1 MKRFRNTAKWLI
13 VVIILTIWQFSN
25 VPEYLLP
32 KPSTIVNAI
41 VEQWDVL
48 LDHSI
53 FTLGEALTGLILGLV
68 FGTGIASLM
77 YFLKPLAGVL
87 YPVLVLSQAIP
98 IVAVAPLIVIWFGF
112 GYWTKIGTV
121 TFMCFFP
128 IAVSSYEGFRT
139 VDPEALELF
148 KVMKASRYQIM
159 RFLILPHT
167 LPHILS
173 GLKISSAYA
182 VVGAVIAE
190 WLGSEKGLGVYL
202 IRAMNTFRADRL
214 FSSVIIIVFFSL
226 LVFKTV
232 DHISRIITP
241 WLEERRL
248 KV

>member
-13 VVIILTIWQFSN
+13 VVIILAIWQFSN

-32 KPSTIVNAI
+32 KPLTIMNAI
-41 VEQWDVL
+41 VEQWKIL

-53 FTLGEALTGLILGLV
+53 FTLGEALIGLALGLV
-68 FGTGIASLM
+68 FGTLIASLM
-77 YFLKPLAGVL
+77 YFLKPLAGIL
-87 YPVLVLSQAIP
+87 YPILVLSQAVP

-112 GYWTKIGTV
+112 GYWTKIGIV

-128 IAVSSYEGFRT
+128 IAVNSYEGFRT
-139 VDPEALELF
+139 VDPEVFELF
-148 KVMKASRYQIM
+148 KIMNASKYQIM
-159 RFLILPHT
+159 RFLIFPHT
-167 LPHILS
+167 LPHVLS

-226 LVFKTV
+226 LVFKAV
-232 DHISRIITP
+232 DHISKILTP
-241 WLEERRL
+241 WLEERRSE
-248 KV
+248 V

>member
-1 MKRFRNTAKWLI
+1 LA
-13 VVIILTIWQFSN
+13 IWQFSN

-32 KPSTIVNAI
+32 KPLTIMNAI
-41 VEQWDVL
+41 VEQWNIL

-53 FTLGEALTGLILGLV
+53 FTLGEALIGLTLGLV
-68 FGTGIASLM
+68 FGTLIASLM
-77 YFLKPLAGVL
+77 YFLKPLAGIL
-87 YPVLVLSQAIP
+87 YPILVLSQAVP

-112 GYWTKIGTV
+112 GYWTKIGIV

-128 IAVSSYEGFRT
+128 IAVNSYEGFRT
-139 VDPEALELF
+139 VDPEAFELF
-148 KVMKASRYQIM
+148 KIMKASKYQIM
-159 RFLILPHT
+159 RFLIFPHT
-167 LPHILS
+167 LPHVLS

-226 LVFKTV
+226 LVFKAV
-232 DHISRIITP
+232 DHISKILTP
-241 WLEERRL
+241 WLEERRAE
-248 KV
+248 V

>member
-1 MKRFRNTAKWLI
+1 MKRFRNTVKWLVI
-13 VVIILTIWQFSN
+13 VALIFVWQFSS

-32 KPSTIVNAI
+32 KPSAILNAI
-41 VEQWDVL
+41 VKQWNIL
-48 LDHSI
+48 LDHSL
-53 FTLGEALTGLILGLV
+53 FTLGEALAGLALGLV

-77 YFLKPLAGVL
+77 YFLKPLADLL
-87 YPVLVLSQAIP
+87 YPILVLSQAIP

-112 GYWTKIGTV
+112 SYWTKIGIV

-128 IAVSSYEGFRT
+128 IAVDSYEGFRT
-139 VDPEALELF
+139 VDPDALELF
-148 KVMKASRYQIM
+148 KVMKANRYQVM
-159 RFLILPHT
+159 KFLVFPHT

-214 FSSVIIIVFFSL
+214 FSSVIIIVIFSL
-226 LVFKTV
+226 LVFKAV
-232 DHISRIITP
+232 DRISRILTP
-241 WLEERRL
+241 WLEERRV